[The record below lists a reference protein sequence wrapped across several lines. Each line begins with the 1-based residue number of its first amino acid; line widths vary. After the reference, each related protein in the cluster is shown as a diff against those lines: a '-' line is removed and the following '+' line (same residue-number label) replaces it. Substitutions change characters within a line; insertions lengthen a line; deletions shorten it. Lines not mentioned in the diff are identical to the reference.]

1 MNALIPFAGSGS
13 LPPARRVLVNLNA
26 KIDET
31 QKRLDVLQAGKAR
44 LEGELGRAAE
54 AKAELQN
61 LVDDDAKS
69 LVDRLRNGAQWMLS
83 SFGSSRARELA
94 AQLSA
99 SRIEASI
106 GERALASIAEEIA
119 DLERQVSELKGRRPD
134 AVNAVLVEVADS
146 WRAEALV
153 AIEDLRNSLVIL
165 SALDSVV
172 ARGDGSYSPDKRLV
186 IDIPA
191 VGGLPAQPLIAP
203 AASIKAAESIWRH
216 WAADLARD
224 PLASV
229 DELRFDY
236 PNGTEDS
243 GRIPYESLHPAE
255 RRIVDQQSVGLK
267 LGAH

>member
-1 MNALIPFAGSGS
+1 VNALIPFAGSGS

-172 ARGDGSYSPDKRLV
+172 A
-186 IDIPA
+186 
-191 VGGLPAQPLIAP
+191 QPLIAP